1 MSTYEQLL
9 QVKAARGAGYLVLV
23 DPDRWDMD
31 EVESFIQ
38 KINESGAD
46 GIMVGSSLILGEG
59 VQRKMKKI
67 QETATLPVI
76 LFPGNVNQLTPHV
89 DAVFFLSVISGRNP
103 QFLIGDQVQ
112 AAPVIRELGIEPI
125 ATAYMLIESG
135 RVTTAEFVSGS
146 KPIPRDKHEIAMA
159 HALAADYLGFKL
171 IYLEA
176 GSGAQHAVTPKMVKA
191 VSSYTDVPVVVGG
204 GIHTPEEAKT
214 LVEAGAS
221 FVVTGNVL
229 EDPKNG
235 HLLQAFAQAIHSS
248 T

>member
-9 QVKAARGAGYLVLV
+9 DVRSAHGAGYLVLV

-31 EVESFIQ
+31 EVEVFIKQ
-38 KINESGAD
+38 INTSGAD

-67 QETATLPVI
+67 KETATLPVI

-146 KPIPRDKHEIAMA
+146 KPIPRDKAEIAMA

-176 GSGAQHAVTPKMVKA
+176 GSGAQHPVTPQMVKA
-191 VSSYTDVPVVVGG
+191 VSSYTNVPVVVGG
-204 GIHTPEEAKT
+204 GIHTPEEASI

-229 EDPKNG
+229 EDPGNS
-235 HLLQAFAQAIHSS
+235 HLMEAFAKAIHS
-248 T
+248 

>member
-1 MSTYEQLL
+1 MSVYEQLL
-9 QVKAARGAGYLVLV
+9 EVRSSRGAGYLVLV
-23 DPDRWDMD
+23 DPDRWEMD
-31 EVESFIQ
+31 EVEVFIK
-38 KINESGAD
+38 KINTSGAD

-89 DAVFFLSVISGRNP
+89 NAVFFLSVISGRNP

-112 AAPVIRELGIEPI
+112 AAPVIKELGIEPI

-146 KPIPRDKHEIAMA
+146 KPIPRDKAEIAMA

-176 GSGAQHAVTPKMVKA
+176 GSGAQNPVTPQMVEA
-191 VSSYTDVPVVVGG
+191 VSSYTGVPVVVGG
-204 GIHTPEEAKT
+204 GIHTPEEARS
-214 LVEAGAS
+214 LVDAGAS

-229 EDPKNG
+229 EDPGNS
-235 HLLQAFAQAIHSS
+235 HLMEAFAKAIHS
-248 T
+248 